1 MDTKYYTSIYQ
12 ETKIT
17 EHGRVI
23 DPVASYVGKPKELKL
38 RQSEKRYEALRVLM
52 GNSGKVSRRYTRD
65 TYEKINGNSYIP
77 CATYSK
83 KGSVI
88 VEQWST
94 VKSVYLDNSG
104 PCTTNSSLDKSI
116 NVACYIKRAQESN
129 EEAIRNAGNEFTSH
143 NSEAMVSVSEA
154 YRLALTDKYTYLRD
168 EALKHT
174 DPKQY
179 IYDKY
184 NNPESPFFASDLTAS
199 QRKIAYW
206 NEKEMLKNG
215 YLSGVHF
222 QDSLF
227 GDTNLFGAAKD
238 ADERIFNRRMIN
250 QQLSNMLKNAG
261 VEIPANADFKC
272 TVDVFSCRISISD
285 QTGDNVDR
293 SDLIRK
299 MEEAINVGNNGV
311 ELYTHIRNSCYSMYR
326 IESSQYEEEGW
337 YKFNY
342 LHNVEESSKGMDGDY
357 NDKFAKWCEK
367 YYPGSLAE
375 KAKEVGFD
383 GFRTMNLEIGLNANG
398 FYDLYQDINW
408 TEPQSSKVSEWYSKT
423 EFSVLGDMNNTMYYG
438 RNSEKE

>member
-1 MDTKYYTSIYQ
+1 MLETNFYSSQYT
-12 ETKIT
+12 
-17 EHGRVI
+17 RVLKDSTTRI
-23 DPVASYVGKPKELKL
+23 SGPAGLTDGDKRTLAMRRVESRALALSYLLGGKPARNQVHAWKPSQKNEMVGLYNNY
-38 RQSEKRYEALRVLM
+38 SA
-52 GNSGKVSRRYTRD
+52 SGKYLYVKH
-65 TYEKINGNSYIP
+65 EH
-77 CATYSK
+77 A
-83 KGSVI
+83 
-88 VEQWST
+88 EMT
-94 VKSVYLDNSG
+94 VDNSG
-104 PCTTNSSLDKSI
+104 PCTTNSSLDKSMS
-116 NVACYIKRAQESN
+116 VACYIKRAQESN
-129 EEAIRNAGNEFTSH
+129 EEVIRNAGNAFTSH

-154 YRLALTDKYTYLRD
+154 YRLALNDKYTYLRD

-227 GDTNLFGAAKD
+227 GDTYLFGAAKD

-250 QQLSNMLKNAG
+250 QQLSNMLKSAG
-261 VEIPANADFKC
+261 VEIPANANFKC

-342 LHNVEESSKGMDGDY
+342 LHNIEESSKGMDGDY

-383 GFRTMNLEIGLNANG
+383 GFRTMNLEIGLNAKG

-423 EFSVLGDMNNTMYYG
+423 EFSVLGDMTNTVYYS